1 MKRCVRGGPRKS
13 ENSLVWAVLLSVGKR
28 YCLGRKKGNLQATC
42 EIQKEKADKE
52 EFCIMNKT
60 KRLNCYQNSTCISV
74 VMGLF

>member
-28 YCLGRKKGNLQATC
+28 YCLGRKKGNSQATC
-42 EIQKEKADKE
+42 QIQKEKADKE
-52 EFCIMNKT
+52 FCIINKT
-60 KRLNCYQNSTCISV
+60 KRLSCYQNSTCISV